1 MVMTVNSN
9 GKAIASLVLGI
20 FGIFSLPIISSIV
33 ALVLGIQARR
43 EIAASGGWQT
53 GDSMARAGI
62 ILGWV
67 GIAIYSLLFLIL
79 IIVAVSDP
87 NAFSMPLQIGLLIR
101 ML

>member
-1 MVMTVNSN
+1 MIMTVNNN
-9 GKAIASLVLGI
+9 GKAIASMVLGI
-20 FGIFSLPIISSIV
+20 FGIFSFPIISSII
-33 ALVLGIQARR
+33 ALVLGVQARR

-53 GDSMARAGI
+53 GESMAKAGI

-87 NAFSMPLQIGLLIR
+87 DAFSMPLQIALLIH